1 MLHEPEAFAALLQY
15 LTVQV
20 SDMFRDPEFFR
31 AIRTQVVPVL
41 ATYPSIKV
49 WVAGCS
55 TGEEAYSLAIL
66 LQEEGLLD
74 RAIIYAHRHQ
84 RAGAARRGRRRVQ
97 PRAAARLHRE
107 PPPLRRARPR
117 CPTTTMRRAD
127 SAIMDPALRRKIT
140 FSDHSLATDNV
151 FSEVHLVTC
160 RNVLIYFDHALQNR
174 ALRLFSDALIS
185 RGFLGL
191 GSKES
196 LRFSEVADLFTEF
209 ALSERIYRR
218 KGAVMSRGIDL
229 VVIGGS
235 AGAIEVLHQVL
246 ARLPEAFGPATAIVI
261 HVPADGPNL
270 LTEIFTTPDGLKVKL
285 AEDKEPIVG
294 GTIYFATPDYHLL
307 IEKGRTFA
315 LSLDERVHFSRP
327 AIDVL
332 FQSRRGGLW

>member
-1 MLHEPEAFAALLQY
+1 MDAEIDLEIRLLLEAIYDRYHYDFRSYAKASLKRRLVQACENMKVASLSGLQERVLHEPEVFAALLQY

-31 AIRTQVVPVL
+31 VIRSQVVPVL

-74 RAIIYAHRHQ
+74 RSIIYGTDINAQ
-84 RAGAARRGRRRVQ
+84 AL
-97 PRAAARLHRE
+97 RAAMSGVYSLARLRGFTQNHR
-107 PPPLRRARPR
+107 RSGA
-117 CPTTTMRRAD
+117 TTSLSDYYHASGE

-160 RNVLIYFDHALQNR
+160 RNVLIYFDQELQNR
-174 ALRLFSDALIS
+174 ALNLFAEALIS

-196 LRFSEVADLFTEF
+196 LRFSEAAEHFTEF
-209 ALSERIYRR
+209 ALGERIYRR
-218 KGAVMSRGIDL
+218 KG
-229 VVIGGS
+229 
-235 AGAIEVLHQVL
+235 
-246 ARLPEAFGPATAIVI
+246 
-261 HVPADGPNL
+261 
-270 LTEIFTTPDGLKVKL
+270 
-285 AEDKEPIVG
+285 
-294 GTIYFATPDYHLL
+294 
-307 IEKGRTFA
+307 
-315 LSLDERVHFSRP
+315 LS
-327 AIDVL
+327 
-332 FQSRRGGLW
+332 